1 MLGVWNEAATESSEV
16 TRLTGD
22 AGATAAARDKD
33 AAQASEEPDLKH
45 ACFAYYAPHDVGRS
59 PQRERL
65 FMPPLN
71 FSMVMPGI
79 YRSGLPKR
87 SNFGFLRKLGLR
99 SMVSLMHRQYDSE
112 NTRFAEQN
120 GIQLFHR
127 AIDSNKEP
135 FIAPDLHDVVQL
147 LHILLNPDHHPILVH
162 CTKGQHRTGCLI
174 GCLRKIQNWSLSS
187 IFQEY
192 THFTT
197 PRYSR
202 MLDHQF
208 IELFPREPELI
219 AKMAQLGHI

>member
-1 MLGVWNEAATESSEV
+1 
-16 TRLTGD
+16 
-22 AGATAAARDKD
+22 
-33 AAQASEEPDLKH
+33 
-45 ACFAYYAPHDVGRS
+45 
-59 PQRERL
+59 
-65 FMPPLN
+65 MPPLN
-71 FSMVMPGI
+71 FSMVIPGI

-135 FIAPDLHDVVQL
+135 FMAPNLHDVVQL

-174 GCLRKIQNWSLSS
+174 GCLRKLQNWSLSS

-208 IELFPREPELI
+208 IELFPHEPELV

>member
-1 MLGVWNEAATESSEV
+1 MNNLSATPAKRHGLIIQVKGV
-16 TRLTGD
+16 
-22 AGATAAARDKD
+22 GAIV
-33 AAQASEEPDLKH
+33 L
-45 ACFAYYAPHDVGRS
+45 
-59 PQRERL
+59 L
-65 FMPPLN
+65 
-71 FSMVMPGI
+71 
-79 YRSGLPKR
+79 
-87 SNFGFLRKLGLR
+87 
-99 SMVSLMHRQYDSE
+99 
-112 NTRFAEQN
+112 
-120 GIQLFHR
+120 
-127 AIDSNKEP
+127 
-135 FIAPDLHDVVQL
+135 APDLHDVVQL

-202 MLDHQF
+202 VLDHQF